1 MRAKVGACY
10 HAPSRLAQ
18 RRSSGMQAR
27 MWVLM
32 VGLSVAVL
40 AAAAHTLT
48 QNASPGGWLTP
59 QWGQHACHGREPE
72 AGAAAD
78 LTGTWIPSGR
88 FGVGTQAGGVHQ
100 AKQRQ
105 AGESAALYSVRPGA
119 VQVPQGTRGRRRGPA
134 RRGNDPRNCEPLGMP
149 RTNHY
154 NLNVTQ
160 IFQDEYK
167 IAILYQYDNRWRV
180 IWTDGRELPKL
191 VDGGV
196 EIGGEI
202 REQRFF
208 GYSVGRWVDDYTLEA
223 QTVGTMPEDRVW
235 LDATGRPISDQ
246 VRVTERFRRVD
257 YDTVEWSET
266 IDDPKVYTKP
276 WETMRF
282 PMRLHDPR
290 TDVMEYYCSP
300 VEQQNYNKFFGNGV
314 SGK

>member
-1 MRAKVGACY
+1 MMPNSICV
-10 HAPSRLAQ
+10 LAL
-18 RRSSGMQAR
+18 GLLAVA
-27 MWVLM
+27 W
-32 VGLSVAVL
+32 GLSVDTL
-40 AAAAHTLT
+40 AQSPA
-48 QNASPGGWLTP
+48 PGGWRIPNYSPPPITDANRKP
-59 QWGQHACHGREPE
+59 APRRS
-72 AGAAAD
+72 
-78 LTGTWIPSGR
+78 LTGTWIPFGR
-88 FGVGTQAGGVHQ
+88 FGVGTQAGGVHLKPNNGSPENQ
-100 AKQRQ
+100 LPYTPFGLELYKAHK
-105 AGESAALYSVRPGA
+105 ALEGADAVRPA
-119 VQVPQGTRGRRRGPA
+119 E
-134 RRGNDPRNCEPLGMP
+134 GNDPRNLCEPLGMP

-191 VDGGV
+191 VDGAV

-235 LDATGRPISDQ
+235 LDSTGRPISDQ

-266 IDDPKVYTKP
+266 IDDPKVYAKP
-276 WETMRF
+276 WETMRYQ
-282 PMRLHDPR
+282 MRLHDPR